1 MKKQEEC
8 MTNIADFIK
17 IQKKDIHNHLLLGMR
32 YPSYVLWAGF
42 YIPEISE
49 AENANISNHRQKII
63 DYTHMRITS
72 KKDVQNLFALSI
84 IEALAD
90 NVETLEGTINI
101 NLAEKCGSPSEFALT
116 ISSLLEKYSDQISIK
131 PVLGINTDS
140 ETKFFLAETF
150 IERGLFQGL
159 EVFGSDVI
167 KNPEKYNNLLSFA
180 KSYNLETKVHI
191 NSDSTADEILNMLD
205 ILFPSQIIN
214 ADQLAKNDELL
225 KFLSDNDLKV
235 IISPNSNNSQNFNIE
250 EKAQTLRIFCDK
262 GIRSYICT
270 GDILLHDKSISAF
283 ASDLC
288 NTNIFSKDEMLEIIT
303 RK

>member
-1 MKKQEEC
+1 

-42 YIPEISE
+42 YIPEVSE
-49 AENANISNHRQKII
+49 AENESISNHRQKII

-90 NVETLEGTINI
+90 NVETLEGTVNI

-116 ISSLLEKYSDQISIK
+116 INSLLEKYSDQITIK
-131 PVLGINTDS
+131 PVLGVNTDS

-150 IERGLFQGL
+150 IERGLFHGL
-159 EVFGSDVI
+159 DIFGKDVI

-180 KSYNLETKVHI
+180 KSYNLETKIHI
-191 NSDSTADEILNMLD
+191 EADSTPDEILKMLD
-205 ILFPSQIIN
+205 VLFPSQIIN
-214 ADQLAKNDELL
+214 ADPLAKSDELL

-235 IISPNSNNSQNFNIE
+235 IISPTRMGATDNSIE
-250 EKAQTLRIFCDK
+250 EKAKTLRVFCEK
-262 GIRSYICT
+262 GIRSYIST
-270 GDILLHDKSISAF
+270 GNILLHDKSISAF

-288 NTNIFSKDEMLEIIT
+288 NTNIFSKDEMIEIIT
-303 RK
+303 RA